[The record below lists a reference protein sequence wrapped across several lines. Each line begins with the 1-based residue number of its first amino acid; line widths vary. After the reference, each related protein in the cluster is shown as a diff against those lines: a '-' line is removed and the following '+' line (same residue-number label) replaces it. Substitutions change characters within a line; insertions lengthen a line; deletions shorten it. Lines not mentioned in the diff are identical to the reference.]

1 MSCQMLVGQS
11 TLPEW
16 QDRLTKFEFS
26 EIHILVLTPAITI
39 ASHLRPTNV
48 PMHLTS
54 NPGSPALHCYLPMFE
69 RPSQPHQSSRDTP
82 VSSFVLDL
90 PIYPPRQAC
99 SAAESRRAGRWY
111 VEARSQTWNSGR
123 RAG

>member
-1 MSCQMLVGQS
+1 MTEWLV
-11 TLPEW
+11 
-16 QDRLTKFEFS
+16 RLSKFEFS
-26 EIHILVLTPAITI
+26 ANNILVLTPAITI

-48 PMHLTS
+48 PMHLTR

-69 RPSQPHQSSRDTP
+69 RPSQPLLSSRDSP